1 MLYMYIGL
9 TPINTL
15 TKEKKAK
22 LASSANTVLI
32 RGLDKQT
39 YSKLVG
45 RAKEQGKN
53 VADLVNEAMR
63 GYMDELR
70 TFPEKPIDPNKIVIS
85 GGSVILSKSDI
96 MGIYNEVGQFR
107 VENNGELVFDAD
119 VDKEAFRR
127 IERIHNTGKLKVP
140 KHVHYLALLK
150 TGHISGTIEK
160 Y

>member
-1 MLYMYIGL
+1 M
-9 TPINTL
+9 
-15 TKEKKAK
+15 
-22 LASSANTVLI
+22 ASGSNTVLI
-32 RGLDKQT
+32 RGLDKQV
-39 YSKLVG
+39 YSKLIG

-63 GYMDELR
+63 GYVGELSSDSER
-70 TFPEKPIDPNKIVIS
+70 PLDPKKIVIS

-96 MGIYNEVGQFR
+96 MGIYGEVGSFR
-107 VENNGELVFDAD
+107 VENNGELIFDAD

-127 IERIHNTGKLKVP
+127 IERIHNTGKMRVP
-140 KHVHYLALLK
+140 KLVHYLALLK

>member
-1 MLYMYIGL
+1 
-9 TPINTL
+9 
-15 TKEKKAK
+15 
-22 LASSANTVLI
+22 LASGSNTVLI
-32 RGLDKQT
+32 RGLDKQV
-39 YSKLVG
+39 YSKLIG

-63 GYMDELR
+63 GYVGELSSR
-70 TFPEKPIDPNKIVIS
+70 SEKPMDPKKIVIT
-85 GGSVILSKSDI
+85 GGSVILSRSDI
-96 MGIYNEVGQFR
+96 LGIYSEVGSFR
-107 VENNGELVFDAD
+107 VENNGELIFDAD

>member
-1 MLYMYIGL
+1 
-9 TPINTL
+9 
-15 TKEKKAK
+15 
-22 LASSANTVLI
+22 LI
-32 RGLDKQT
+32 RGLDKQV
-39 YSKLVG
+39 YNKLIG

-63 GYMDELR
+63 GYVGELSSHS
-70 TFPEKPIDPNKIVIS
+70 EKPMDPKKIVIT

-96 MGIYNEVGQFR
+96 MGIYSEVGSFR

-119 VDKEAFRR
+119 VDKEAFHR